1 MVNARSI
8 LAVFTRREV
17 LLPSFANAV
26 CQFGVWAVVFG
37 FLPLLAHQLGAGTI
51 VVGLL
56 MTTNLVA
63 NTAANFFS
71 TVSVTARNQWVLLY
85 GSFVLFAVGAVL
97 AAAGS
102 SIPLLFAATSL
113 MGIAN
118 GIFFPILLGL
128 SIEKVDLPHR
138 STAMGIHQAVY
149 ALGMFAGPWIGG
161 ILADALGIRV
171 MFGIM
176 AAFCLVAASVLSVL
190 NGRRRTYGRGFP

>member
-1 MVNARSI
+1 
-8 LAVFTRREV
+8 
-17 LLPSFANAV
+17 
-26 CQFGVWAVVFG
+26 
-37 FLPLLAHQLGAGTI
+37 
-51 VVGLL
+51 

-71 TVSVTARNQWVLLY
+71 TVAVTARNQRALLY
-85 GSFVLFAVGAVL
+85 GSFVLFAAGAVL
-97 AAAGS
+97 AAAAG

-118 GIFFPILLGL
+118 GIFYPILLGL

-161 ILADALGIRV
+161 ILADALGIRA

-176 AAFCLVAASVLSVL
+176 AGFCLVVSSALAA
-190 NGRRRTYGRGFP
+190 RARFT